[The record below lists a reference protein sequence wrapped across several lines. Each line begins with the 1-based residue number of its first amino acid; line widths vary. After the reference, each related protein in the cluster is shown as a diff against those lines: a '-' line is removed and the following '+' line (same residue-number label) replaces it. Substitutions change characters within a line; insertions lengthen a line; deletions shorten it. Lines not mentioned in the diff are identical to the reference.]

1 MDSRILIVDDNPKNL
16 QILGK
21 ILKSEGYLV
30 EFALN
35 GKTAITWLE
44 RESFDLVLLDI
55 MMPEMDGFEVCEIIR
70 NDLKDWDT
78 PIVFLTAK
86 TNRESIVH
94 GFEIGGRDYIS
105 KPFDSKELLVRVKTQ
120 IELKKS
126 KEDLKSLNLE
136 LENKVKERT
145 IELERMN
152 LALEESKATYFYAL
166 EASNDCIWDWNLDN
180 DTIKLS
186 VGLYKML
193 GYEPDEFPQNRAE
206 INKRTHPDDLESRDK
221 EEYMPTLRK
230 KQHRFF
236 QNEYRLKTKSGIYK
250 WFRVK
255 GQAVERNEKNEIS
268 RVIGTYTD
276 ITAEKIKNYEI
287 MEAVLKTEDI
297 ERRRI
302 AKDIHDGLQ
311 QTLTIS
317 LLNFEYVKKE
327 IKNLGEDAQAK
338 FKVGWE
344 YLHKSITD
352 SRVVA
357 YSLMPQAI
365 VDFGLVSSCEALVE
379 LMNKTIDKTLFSFI
393 HNLGDKRIEN
403 QQIEITL
410 YRIVQEAVNN
420 IIKHAKASKVDI
432 QLKDY
437 NDIILLT
444 IEDNGV
450 GFDMNTIEFGL
461 GLKNI
466 QNRLEPIN
474 GLFEINSRPEQGTHI
489 IVEIEKSNLLSL

>member
-16 QILGK
+16 QVLGN
-21 ILKSEGYLV
+21 ILKSEGYFV
-30 EFALN
+30 EFAMN
-35 GKTAITWLE
+35 GKAVFSWLE
-44 RESFDLVLLDI
+44 SDSFDLILLDI
-55 MMPEMDGFEVCEIIR
+55 MMPEMDGFEVCKIIR

-78 PIVFLTAK
+78 PIIFLTAK
-86 TNRESIVH
+86 TDRESIVH
-94 GFEIGGRDYIS
+94 GFEIGGHDYIS
-105 KPFDSKELLVRVKTQ
+105 KPFDSRELLVRVKTQ

-145 IELERMN
+145 FELEKMN
-152 LALEESKATYFYAL
+152 LALEESKATYYYAL
-166 EASNDCIWDWNLDN
+166 EASNDCIWDWNLDT

-193 GYEPDEFPQNRAE
+193 GYEPDEFPQNREE
-206 INKRTHPDDLESRDK
+206 IHKRTHPDDLGSRGD
-221 EEYMPTLRK
+221 EDYVSQFRK
-230 KQHRFF
+230 KKQRFV
-236 QNEYRLKTKSGIYK
+236 QNEYRMRTKSGDYK

-255 GQAVERNEKNEIS
+255 SQVVEQNENNEAS
-268 RVIGTYTD
+268 RVVGTHTD

-287 MEAVLKTEDI
+287 MEAVLKTEDS

-317 LLNFEYVKKE
+317 MLNFEYLKKE
-327 IKNLGEDAQAK
+327 VQSLGEEAQSK
-338 FKVGWE
+338 FNVGCE
-344 YLHKSITD
+344 YLHKSIID

-365 VDFGLVSSCEALVE
+365 LDFGLASSCENLVE
-379 LMNKTIDKTLFSFI
+379 LMNKTIDRTLFSFI
-393 HNLGDKRIEN
+393 HNFGEKRIDN

-410 YRIVQEAVNN
+410 YRIVQEAINN
-420 IIKHAKASKVDI
+420 IIKHAKATNVDI
-432 QLKDY
+432 QLKNYD
-437 NDIILLT
+437 DIILLT

-450 GFDMNTIEFGL
+450 GFEMETVKLGL

-474 GLFEINSRPEQGTHI
+474 GLFEINSRPEQGTTI
-489 IVEIEKSNLLSL
+489 IVEIEKSNLLNI